1 MKTLTEVSD
10 ELRKQRKSL
19 SMNQKDMLMKI
30 GMSQQ
35 QYQRIEAGGDL
46 RVSTL
51 MRILEGMGL
60 ELVLAQSD
68 RVGKME
74 RVLEV
79 SDKWNDNQR
88 RDEYN
93 GGLADRK
100 SWDSLLDDLEDESS

>member
-60 ELVLAQSD
+60 ELMLAPSD
-68 RVGKME
+68 RVGQME
-74 RVLEV
+74 GVLNV
-79 SDKWNDNQR
+79 SEERNDIHSGDKYSASLTDR
-88 RDEYN
+88 R
-93 GGLADRK
+93 
-100 SWDSLLDDLEDESS
+100 SWDSLLDDLEDE

>member
-60 ELVLAQSD
+60 ELMLAPSD
-68 RVGKME
+68 RVGQME
-74 RVLEV
+74 GVLNV
-79 SDKWNDNQR
+79 SEERNDIHSG
-88 RDEYN
+88 DEYSAS
-93 GGLADRK
+93 LTDRR
-100 SWDSLLDDLEDESS
+100 SWDSLLDDLEDE

>member
-19 SMNQKDMLMKI
+19 SMSQKDMLMKI

-51 MRILEGMGL
+51 MRVLEGMEL
-60 ELVLAQSD
+60 ELMLAPSD
-68 RVGKME
+68 RVGEME
-74 RVLEV
+74 RVLKV
-79 SDKWNDNQR
+79 SELQNESR
-88 RDEYN
+88 VADEYT
-93 GGLADRK
+93 GRVTDQGP
-100 SWDSLLDDLEDESS
+100 WDAVIANLKDE

>member
-1 MKTLTEVSD
+1 MKTLTELSD
-10 ELRKQRKSL
+10 ELHKQRKSL

-60 ELVLAQSD
+60 ELVLAPSD
-68 RVGKME
+68 RDVQME
-74 RVLEV
+74 RVFKV
-79 SDKWNDNQR
+79 SEQQNDGR
-88 RDEYN
+88 IAGEYA
-93 GGLADRK
+93 GRLTDQG
-100 SWDSLLDDLEDESS
+100 SWDLVIADLDDEES

>member
-19 SMNQKDMLMKI
+19 SMSQKDMLMKI

-60 ELVLAQSD
+60 ELMLAPSD
-68 RVGKME
+68 RVGEME
-74 RVLEV
+74 RVLKV
-79 SDKWNDNQR
+79 SELQNESR
-88 RDEYN
+88 VADEYAVRVTDQ
-93 GGLADRK
+93 GPWDAVIADLK
-100 SWDSLLDDLEDESS
+100 DE